1 MLPDVKEKR
10 IIFVEDEIARF
21 ETDTLCDENDDNS
34 KKDATP
40 YDLHNRPPIFI
51 SIYVWKKP
59 FKNANL
65 GYIAN
70 GAEFTGSE
78 R

>member
-1 MLPDVKEKR
+1 MKKKR
-10 IIFVEDEIARF
+10 ITFVENEIARF
-21 ETDTLCDENDDNS
+21 ETNTLCDKNDDNG
-34 KKDATP
+34 KKNATP
-40 YDLHNRPPIFI
+40 YNLYNKPLIFI

-70 GAEFTGSE
+70 GAEFTRNE